1 MIAWGIGEMAKLLC
15 ESGPGTRRARREPWC
30 RRASTD
36 QLVQAARRRRIA
48 TDLVLVLLVIA
59 TLAWVARSIA

>member
-1 MIAWGIGEMAKLLC
+1 MAKLLC
-15 ESGPGTRRARREPWC
+15 ESRAGDRGERREPWC

-48 TDLVLVLLVIA
+48 TDLLLVLLVIA
-59 TLAWVARSIA
+59 TLAWVARSIT